1 MSVCYDTETNI
12 SEFLTYNKMS
22 RFSWR
27 CQKMSLLAN
36 LLEIHDYVRVDLC
49 IFDFYFRFSNSMLL
63 FHFFFAAI
71 KIANI
76 SEFAKS
82 IKNS

>member
-1 MSVCYDTETNI
+1 MFSFSHIGTVMSVCYDTETNI

-36 LLEIHDYVRVDLC
+36 LLEIYDYVRVDLC
-49 IFDFYFRFSNSMLL
+49 IFDFYF
-63 FHFFFAAI
+63 
-71 KIANI
+71 
-76 SEFAKS
+76 
-82 IKNS
+82 